1 MASGLDFFIFNFEFV
16 TSIVSKWDAP
26 QLMNVP
32 NASFWGGV
40 GFFLKGFSSLKP
52 WQHRF
57 YFMFVTK
64 TGGGVCSRAVL

>member
-32 NASFWGGV
+32 NASFWEG
-40 GFFLKGFSSLKP
+40 LLLWSSLYSQYWHCA
-52 WQHRF
+52 WQGN
-57 YFMFVTK
+57 T
-64 TGGGVCSRAVL
+64 LE